1 MTLDGITTPAIAASS
16 LDADEAPSRA
26 GRIRRTWAS
35 RPPFGALFGIVFL
48 IALTFL
54 AVFAGVLPFVR
65 EAGEKVT
72 VDGEVANQYGLG
84 PGATAIF
91 GTDSLGGDVFAKC
104 IYGARTTLI
113 VGIGATVMGLVLG
126 GLIGILAGYLR
137 GYTDRAVGIIVD
149 CLLAMPSIVLAVVLV
164 TKLDTLTET
173 TTGLGW
179 LSRRWQI
186 TLTLGILA
194 IAPLARI
201 VRAQTLSLRERE
213 FVLAARSLGAPTRRV
228 IGREILPNLIP
239 TMITVSFTGLGILI
253 AAEGALAFL
262 GLSVETPTPT
272 WGKLIDQNRN
282 DMDDAWWATMFP
294 CLMLFLTV
302 LSFNLVGDWLSR
314 RFDIRK
320 AAI

>member
-1 MTLDGITTPAIAASS
+1 MTVDGITTPALAAGPV
-16 LDADEAPSRA
+16 DTGPARTSRLS
-26 GRIRRTWAS
+26 RIWAS

-48 IALTFL
+48 VLLTVL

-65 EAGEKVT
+65 DATEKVR
-72 VDGEVANQYGLG
+72 VGGEVANRYALG
-84 PGATAIF
+84 PGTTAWF

-113 VGIGATVMGLVLG
+113 VGLGATVIGILLG
-126 GLIGILAGYLR
+126 GLLGIVAGYLR
-137 GYTDRAVGIIVD
+137 GYTDRAVGILVD
-149 CLLAMPSIVLAVVLV
+149 CLLAMPSIVLAVVMV

-173 TTGLGW
+173 TSGLGW

-213 FVLAARSLGAPTRRV
+213 FVLAARSIGAPTRRV
-228 IGREILPNLIP
+228 LGREILPNLIP

-282 DMDDAWWATMFP
+282 DMDTGWWATIFP

-302 LSFNLVGDWLSR
+302 LSFNLVGDWLSK

>member
-1 MTLDGITTPAIAASS
+1 MTVDGITAPAIATAT
-16 LDADEAPSRA
+16 ADRTPSPPSRL
-26 GRIRRTWAS
+26 RRAWES

-48 IALTFL
+48 VVLTFL
-54 AVFAGVLPFVR
+54 AIFAGVLPFVR
-65 EAGEKVT
+65 DATEKVR
-72 VDGEVANQYGLG
+72 VGGEVANQYGLG
-84 PGATAIF
+84 PGATALF

-113 VGIGATVMGLVLG
+113 VGLGATVMGLVLG
-126 GLIGILAGYLR
+126 GVIGVLAGYLR

-149 CLLAMPSIVLAVVLV
+149 CLLAMPSIVLAVVMV

-173 TTGLGW
+173 TSGLGW

-213 FVLAARSLGAPTRRV
+213 FVLAARSIGAPTRRV

-282 DMDDAWWATMFP
+282 DMDDAWWATIFP